1 MTPIARQ
8 VDCYF
13 WPANGGAEDPVTGS
27 IHAGL
32 APYWAQ
38 RLNKTRLS
46 ALHAS
51 QRGGVLDCRVADGRV
66 FVAGDAVQYLE
77 GIISL

>member
-1 MTPIARQ
+1 
-8 VDCYF
+8 
-13 WPANGGAEDPVTGS
+13 VTGS

-46 ALHAS
+46 ALQAS

-66 FVAGDAVQYLE
+66 FVAGGCRAVFGRDYQPLTQPR
-77 GIISL
+77 GLRLNSLPQM